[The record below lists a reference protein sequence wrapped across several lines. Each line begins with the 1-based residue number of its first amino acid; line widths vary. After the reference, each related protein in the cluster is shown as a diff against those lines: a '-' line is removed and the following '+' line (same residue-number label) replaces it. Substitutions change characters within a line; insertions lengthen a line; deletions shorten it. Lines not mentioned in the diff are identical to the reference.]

1 MAVNGDEESLIELE
15 GTGELLAELP
25 HAFQQL
31 IDDGRRLLRVP
42 DLVVAS
48 EGRRGGVSAKSEGHS
63 DPGSPACKSK
73 PPRHLLTVW
82 RQTCERTCV
91 QRRPSLSL

>member
-15 GTGELLAELP
+15 GTGELLGELP

-31 IDDGRRLLRVP
+31 IDDGRRLLWVP

-48 EGRRGGVSAKSEGHS
+48 EGQRGGERVS
-63 DPGSPACKSK
+63 
-73 PPRHLLTVW
+73 V
-82 RQTCERTCV
+82 RT
-91 QRRPSLSL
+91 

>member
-15 GTGELLAELP
+15 GTGELLGELP

-31 IDDGRRLLRVP
+31 IDDGRRLLWVP

-48 EGRRGGVSAKSEGHS
+48 EGRRGFWGGGEREERGTLGSE
-63 DPGSPACKSK
+63 
-73 PPRHLLTVW
+73 
-82 RQTCERTCV
+82 E
-91 QRRPSLSL
+91 PSV

>member
-1 MAVNGDEESLIELE
+1 MAVNGDEEPLVELE

-31 IDDGRRLLRVP
+31 IDDRRRLLWVP

-48 EGRRGGVSAKSEGHS
+48 
-63 DPGSPACKSK
+63 
-73 PPRHLLTVW
+73 
-82 RQTCERTCV
+82 
-91 QRRPSLSL
+91 

>member
-15 GTGELLAELP
+15 GTGELLGELP

-31 IDDGRRLLRVP
+31 IDDGRRLLWVP

-48 EGRRGGVSAKSEGHS
+48 EGRRGIGGGEREERGALGSE
-63 DPGSPACKSK
+63 
-73 PPRHLLTVW
+73 
-82 RQTCERTCV
+82 E
-91 QRRPSLSL
+91 PSV

>member
-15 GTGELLAELP
+15 GTGELLGELP

-31 IDDGRRLLRVP
+31 IDDGRRLLWVP

-48 EGRRGGVSAKSEGHS
+48 EGQRGGGGEERRTRDVRTR
-63 DPGSPACKSK
+63 ACKSK
-73 PPRHLLTVW
+73 LPRH
-82 RQTCERTCV
+82 
-91 QRRPSLSL
+91 

>member
-15 GTGELLAELP
+15 GTGELLGELP

-31 IDDGRRLLRVP
+31 IDDGRRLLWVP

-48 EGRRGGVSAKSEGHS
+48 EGQMGGGGSEKNQG
-63 DPGSPACKSK
+63 
-73 PPRHLLTVW
+73 R
-82 RQTCERTCV
+82 
-91 QRRPSLSL
+91 